1 MTRFGNLTAKFYAK
15 SNLLIALSDTGSQST
30 RVPVSGSTEAF
41 MNGTGRTELIFAAD
55 SKLFDLV
62 VAGRICAVTYADA
75 IAPGVYTDMLFC
87 LPFEIENIEPLN
99 DGKVRVEGPDLLE
112 ALQDRQLF
120 EPIGSATN
128 TATTVAVA
136 VADPITTTVGVGAPT
151 NNDSVT
157 MTDATGFQVGDE
169 VRIEMDGGT
178 GTHVTVVTSVNPP
191 LAPTHTIQIRD
202 RLPYNASNGNNIERR
217 RRHVEVDTGD
227 GAAFQIGVECRLV
240 MDNGSTHTT
249 LIEEAP
255 DGDVVV
261 MRDGA
266 PDGAAIGKAITAT
279 DYSTPA
285 TNDVSVIVGK
295 AQAWAA
301 EFESGSY
308 YGTAAGTY
316 HAPQGESVYDLLVA
330 TAQRSGE
337 FFRLKDQPATGLPV
351 RRVLWRRTFD
361 YAGYGGNLR
370 LVKPGIDDIDNEA
383 LNYNRGIIVGEP
395 RRTGVYMPIT
405 RVIPYAGDKRITLD
419 LCSEGAKLTAQAMGY
434 DVVTTGLGLYNPPYV
449 VNTAAETSL
458 GLISRTVTFSEIRVE
473 TNKVLEWRSA
483 ADELLKSTVA
493 FLQEH
498 GTAARYQYDVP
509 DVVVAVP
516 VLPGQRVEM
525 VYTAPDGSWSVN
537 RTGANALYVLSVSRR
552 FGPPQDDGQR
562 LNAGGVPL
570 TTLVLVESPYDIPD
584 TATAAAGA
592 INEVGRLARQSGGG
606 LGGGSSSTTV
616 VTGGTASDHGALTGL
631 NDDDHPRYLL
641 ADGTRVMTGDLALE
655 EGKRV
660 DGIDISAHAAD
671 PAAHHAPVTPG
682 NTGIF
687 VAGQQVG
694 VWTATPSAVEVVDGV
709 RLAATAAG
717 SGLQLVTQVLSIR
730 LATNSGLSL
739 ANGTLALGTPGGLT
753 AVTANAVTATG
764 HTHSVAASADPG
776 ATTQLLKTNE
786 SGHLRL
792 FSLSIGVAADSV
804 SSLKVMSSQP
814 TWYGLLLKQRSDQSA
829 QMLRIESATGGALL
843 MVTNSGDLESG
854 NPGFVSGLTG
864 WQISAQGDAEFNNVR
879 VRGELHATTFVADEM
894 HATGG
899 TIQVAT
905 ATNIAEPWGSYQ
917 NRLGPV
923 DTFATTYITVNA
935 SWSNGLCYFAQK
947 DIIRIKS
954 MGEVQNGG
962 SLYIPDIYLEVVAV
976 SSVGDRNLGQGNPG
990 RYALMCLRKS
1000 GGYEGYTIPTG
1011 SAVVLW
1017 TKSGQAAGTYKGNML
1032 LTADLAQSPYL
1043 DVFTVDASRAYLA
1056 PWPGSGQTRTPPTVK
1071 PRVRVGNLDG
1081 VLGLPEQWGIAAGT
1095 DLSDTST
1102 AAKSIVA
1109 SNLGVTLRNVDLS
1122 MYKGA
1127 DRVINVSPAGIE
1139 IQSSNEAYEYER
1151 TIRWQR
1157 PSGALVA
1164 AISALGDG
1172 TYTRLDIGVTPTFNQ
1187 PDMTENGLH
1196 IRHLLSRPYG
1206 DLQHRVELYGWGVID
1221 IASGHHIQ
1229 LSGPYVTTSP
1239 LRVNGALVVGD
1250 ITVAPSS
1257 NGSIYLKE
1265 RTATVS
1271 ASSGFGAV
1279 WIQNVSGVQ
1288 KLYVKFAN
1296 GVVRELATA

>member
-1 MTRFGNLTAKFYAK
+1 MTRFGNFNARFYSR
-15 SNLLIALSDTGSQST
+15 SNLLVALTDTGGASH
-30 RVPVSGSTEAF
+30 RVGVSGTTEGF
-41 MNGTGRTELIFAAD
+41 MNGTGRTELIFATDAL
-55 SKLFDLV
+55 LFDLV
-62 VAGRICAVTYADA
+62 VEGRICTVTYADS
-75 IAPGVYTDMLFC
+75 IAPEDYTDMLFC
-87 LPFEIENIEPLN
+87 LPFEIENVEPLN
-99 DGKVRVEGPDLLE
+99 DGTVRVEGPDLLE

-120 EPIGSATN
+120 EPIGSGVN

-136 VADPITTTVGVGAPT
+136 VADPITTAVAVGAPT

-157 MTDATGFQVGDE
+157 MDDSTGWQVGDE
-169 VRIEMDGGT
+169 ARIEMDGGA
-178 GTHVTVVTSVNPP
+178 GWHVTVVTSVNPP
-191 LAPTHTIQIRD
+191 GAPYDHTIQIRD
-202 RLPYNASNGNNIERR
+202 RLPYNASNDNAVTRYRR
-217 RRHVEVDTGD
+217 AVQVAEGY
-227 GAAFQIGVECRLV
+227 GADFQIGVECRLV

-249 LIEEAP
+249 LIEEEP
-255 DGDVVV
+255 DGDVVT

-266 PDGAAIGKAITAT
+266 PDGAAVGKSITAT
-279 DYSTPA
+279 DYSEPA
-285 TNDVSVIVGK
+285 TNDVSMIV
-295 AQAWAA
+295 AQAPGWAA

-316 HAPQGESVYDLLVA
+316 HAPQGDSVYDLLVV

-337 FFRLKDQPATGLPV
+337 FFRLKDQPITGLPV
-351 RRVLWRRTFD
+351 RRVVWRRTFD

-370 LVKPGIDDIDNEA
+370 LVKPGQDDIDNEA
-383 LNYNRGIIVGEP
+383 LNANRGIIVGEP
-395 RRTGVYMPIT
+395 RRTAVYNPIT
-405 RVIPYAGDKRITLD
+405 RVTPYAGDKRITLE
-419 LCSEGAKLTAQAMGY
+419 LCSEGTVLTALAMGY
-434 DVVTTGLGLYNPPYV
+434 TVVTTGLGLYNPPYV
-449 VNTAAETSL
+449 VNSTAEASL
-458 GLISRTVTFSEIRVE
+458 GLISRTVTFSDIRVE

-493 FLQEH
+493 FMQEH
-498 GTAARYQYDVP
+498 GTARRYRYDVP
-509 DVVVAVP
+509 DVVCAVP

-552 FGPPQDDGQR
+552 FGPPMDDGQR
-562 LNAGGVPL
+562 LNAGGIPL
-570 TTLVLVESPYDIPD
+570 TSLVLVESPYDIPD

-592 INEVGRLARQSGGG
+592 INEVGRLARQSGGVS
-606 LGGGSSSTTV
+606 GGSSTTTV
-616 VTGGTASDHGALTGL
+616 VSGGGTAADHGTLTGL

-641 ADGTRVMTGDLALE
+641 ADGTRQMTGDLTLE
-655 EGKRV
+655 TGKRV
-660 DGIDISAHAAD
+660 DGVDIDVHAAD

-687 VAGQQVG
+687 VAGQSVG
-694 VWTATPSAVEVVDGV
+694 AFTATPSAIEVVDGL

-717 SGLQLVTQVLSIR
+717 NGLQLVTQVLSIK
-730 LATNSGLSL
+730 LASVSGLSL
-739 ANGTLALGTPGGLT
+739 ANGMLALATPGGLT

-764 HTHSVAASADPG
+764 HTHAVAASSDPG

-792 FSLSIGVAADSV
+792 FSMSIGTPADSV
-804 SSLKVMSSQP
+804 SGLKVMSPQP
-814 TWYGLLLKQRSDQSA
+814 TWYGLLLKQRTDQTA
-829 QMLRIESATGGALL
+829 QMLRIESAAGGALL
-843 MVTNSGDLESG
+843 LVTNSGDLESG

-905 ATNIAEPWGSYQ
+905 ATNIAEPYGAFI

-990 RYALMCLRKS
+990 RYALTCLRKS
-1000 GGYEGYTIPTG
+1000 GGFEGYTIPTG

-1017 TKSGQAAGTYKGNML
+1017 TKSGQAAGAYKGNML

-1043 DVFTVDASRAYLA
+1043 DVFTVDASRTYLA
-1056 PWPGSGQTRTPPTVK
+1056 PWPGSGQLRTPPTVK

-1095 DLSDTST
+1095 DLSDTSA
-1102 AAKSIVA
+1102 AAKYIVA
-1109 SNLGVTLRNVDLS
+1109 SDLGVTLRNIDLS
-1122 MYKGA
+1122 MYSGA
-1127 DRVINVSPAGIE
+1127 DRIVHISPSGFTLRNSTDVYQADR
-1139 IQSSNEAYEYER
+1139 S
-1151 TIRWQR
+1151 IRWMK
-1157 PSGALVA
+1157 PSGAVVGALSVRNSSTDLYYMELGIRPSFNDVLSNISIRIYDDFVGSRIDLMADTVYTPGGMSIA
-1164 AISALGDG
+1164 ANLG
-1172 TYTRLDIGVTPTFNQ
+1172 
-1187 PDMTENGLH
+1187 
-1196 IRHLLSRPYG
+1196 
-1206 DLQHRVELYGWGVID
+1206 
-1221 IASGHHIQ
+1221 
-1229 LSGPYVTTSP
+1229 
-1239 LRVNGALVVGD
+1239 VNGYLNTNGVLRTAKVLVVGD
-1250 ITVAPSS
+1250 TSVSPTS
-1257 NGSIYLKE
+1257 NGSIYMKE
-1265 RTATVS
+1265 RTATVTPI
-1271 ASSGFGAV
+1271 SGFGAV
-1279 WIQNVSGVQ
+1279 WIQNESGTQ

-1296 GVVRELATA
+1296 GVVRQLATA